1 MISIRKC
8 RLVWN
13 LSLSRQ
19 QVAGTCFDQ
28 QIDFDPWPEVEG
40 IKRLG
45 GYTDFQI
52 HTAGRQQI
60 HLVSVPHN
68 LLDSTL

>member
-1 MISIRKC
+1 M
-8 RLVWN
+8 
-13 LSLSRQ
+13 SRQ

-28 QIDFDPWPEVEG
+28 QIDFDPRPEVEG

-60 HLVSVPHN
+60 HLLPVLHN
-68 LLDSTL
+68 VLDRTL